1 MGMIELAMMKR
12 WAVAAVA
19 CGMTLAGPASAQ
31 LAQNSDAPVDITADQ
46 LEVVNAQCLAVYTGG
61 AEALQ
66 DTVRLRADTLK
77 IYYKPGTGGS
87 ARGSG
92 PGGGKCGSLLDRMEA
107 VGSVYYVTP
116 LQRVHGD
123 NALYEATADTITIS
137 GDVVAA
143 RGQDVLRGSKM
154 VINVKTGDAQML
166 SGVKGRNKPGRVRT
180 VLYPKQQTADAPPA
194 AAPR

>member
-77 IYYKPGTGGS
+77 IYYKPGVGGS
-87 ARGSG
+87 ARSSG
-92 PGGGKCGSLLDRMEA
+92 ATGGKCGSLLDRMEA

-123 NALYEATADTITIS
+123 NALYEATSETITIS

-143 RGQDVLRGSKM
+143 RGQDVLRGTKM